1 MAATIIIFMIF
12 MLLNKLFLVD
22 GIAQLLVTQRT
33 TYTLVYFAL
42 MDITTAKIEKLS
54 DLILKKNEEK
64 IFKLAKKNRLLTLV
78 IALSIFGFKNTDT
91 FIEKVKAE

>member
-1 MAATIIIFMIF
+1 
-12 MLLNKLFLVD
+12 
-22 GIAQLLVTQRT
+22 
-33 TYTLVYFAL
+33 

>member
-1 MAATIIIFMIF
+1 
-12 MLLNKLFLVD
+12 
-22 GIAQLLVTQRT
+22 
-33 TYTLVYFAL
+33 

-78 IALSIFGFKNTDT
+78 IALSIFGFKNADT